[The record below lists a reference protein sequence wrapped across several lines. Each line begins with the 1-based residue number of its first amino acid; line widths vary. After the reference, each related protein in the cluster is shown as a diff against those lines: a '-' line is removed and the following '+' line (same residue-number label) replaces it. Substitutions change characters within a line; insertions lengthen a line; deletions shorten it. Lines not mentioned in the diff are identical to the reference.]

1 MAPTQTE
8 KSHDEVMKERILL
21 AAMECFSLLGIA
33 KTSIQD
39 VARVAAVS
47 RGTVYRYFPDRQAL
61 IDAGV
66 EFGARQYYVDAA
78 KAMNKKDTLAGQI
91 GAFAGVVARVQL
103 DHRTRDRLMDGDA
116 TLMRMV
122 VADRDRTLERH
133 AAFLRPYVEDAA
145 ARKEIDRQVDLD
157 EACEWL
163 ARIIMSLTMLQSS
176 LTFDYG
182 RPASVAAW
190 VERYAI
196 GGLVR
201 PATS

>member
-8 KSHDEVMKERILL
+8 RSHDEVMKERILL
-21 AAMECFSLLGIA
+21 AAMDCFSLLGIA

-39 VARVAAVS
+39 VARVAEVS

-61 IDAGV
+61 IAAGV
-66 EFGARQYYVDAA
+66 EFGATQYYTDAA
-78 KAMNKKDTLAGQI
+78 KAMNKKDTLARQ
-91 GAFAGVVARVQL
+91 VVARVQL
-103 DHRTRDRLMDGDA
+103 EHRTRDRLRDGDA
-116 TLMRMV
+116 TLMKMV

-133 AAFLRPYVEDAA
+133 TAFLRPYVEDAI
-145 ARKEIDRQVDLD
+145 ARKEVDPTLDVD

-176 LTFDYG
+176 MTFEYG
-182 RPASVAAW
+182 KPASVAAF

-196 GGLVR
+196 GGLAR
-201 PATS
+201 PGGS